1 MFIRID
7 SDKEEGDT
15 FRAINEM
22 FRHINQLAKKTLIKK
37 ISSGLLG
44 LEFKSNNKIK
54 SKAMKLI
61 VKKTLPDYK

>member
-1 MFIRID
+1 MF
-7 SDKEEGDT
+7 K
-15 FRAINEM
+15 
-22 FRHINQLAKKTLIKK
+22 HINQLAKKTLIKK